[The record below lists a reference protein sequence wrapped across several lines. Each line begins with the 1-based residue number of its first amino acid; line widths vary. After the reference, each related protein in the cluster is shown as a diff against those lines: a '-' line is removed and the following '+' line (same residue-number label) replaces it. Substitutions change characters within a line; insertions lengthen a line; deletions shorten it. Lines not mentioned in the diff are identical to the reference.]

1 MDSGRYTLR
10 GIWTAAL
17 TGACIIAFGCGLQ
30 AAFAPTV
37 RVSCPA
43 RTSAAPDC
51 DLRWLVA
58 FDTVPVRHTPLPAL
72 QPVGEIVQTA
82 PTRSGGATTL
92 YLNTAAG
99 PVRTIM
105 WGDHLSLQRDLRDPL
120 RTYFGDAH
128 APAIDLTMWPSRW
141 VDPGGTADNRLERR
155 SHPMRLAAHAI
166 VIVGLLFWIWLPVQ
180 IAVFAARRMRS

>member
-1 MDSGRYTLR
+1 MASDRYTLR
-10 GIWTAAL
+10 GMWTAAL
-17 TGACIIAFGCGLQ
+17 TGTCIIAVGCGLQ

-43 RTSAAPDC
+43 RTSATPDC

-58 FDTVPVRHTPLPAL
+58 FDMLPVRHTPLPML
-72 QPVGEIVQTA
+72 QSAGEITQTA
-82 PTRSGGATTL
+82 PARSGGATTL

-120 RTYFGDAH
+120 QGYFDDSH
-128 APAIDLTMWPSRW
+128 APAIELTMWPSRW
-141 VDPGGTADNRLERR
+141 VDPGGTADNRLVRQP
-155 SHPMRLAAHAI
+155 HPVRLAANAI
-166 VIVGLLFWIWLPVQ
+166 VSVGLLFWIWLPVQ
-180 IAVFAARRMRS
+180 IAVLVARRARS